1 MNRNKDLMLEMA
13 KSTSDISIDGIVE
26 AAKAAM
32 CDTRCKMPDQYGSGE
47 SDVAWETMIKEVC
60 DNCPLNAL

>member
-1 MNRNKDLMLEMA
+1 MSRNKDLMLEMA
-13 KSTSDISIDGIVE
+13 QSKSDISIDGIVE

>member
-1 MNRNKDLMLEMA
+1 MSRNKELMQELS
-13 KSTSDISIDGIVE
+13 KGDSDASIGGIIE

-32 CDTRCKMPDQYGSGE
+32 CDTRCKMPDQYGSGD

>member
-1 MNRNKDLMLEMA
+1 MSRNKDLMLEMA
-13 KSTSDISIDGIVE
+13 KSTSDISIDGIIE

-32 CDTRCKMPDQYGSGE
+32 CDTRCKMPDQYGSGK

>member
-1 MNRNKDLMLEMA
+1 MNRNKELMMELA
-13 KSTSDISIDGIVE
+13 KGDSDASIGGIIE

-32 CDTRCKMPDQYGSGE
+32 CDTRCKMPDQYGSG
-47 SDVAWETMIKEVC
+47 DNDDAWETMIKEVC